1 MHCLRMKENIKIA
14 FEGHFSTLKVKLFI
28 LSFLLIIFIQLLYVT
43 EKNINPKYQKD
54 DLTLVSA
61 YYRIK
66 SKHSNESYL
75 NWINNIVLLNKSFV
89 FFTNKEF
96 MPTLKKLRPKELYYK
111 TIFIQLEIE
120 EFYSYKKFYKDFIHA
135 FEIDIENKYHSVPLY
150 IVWSEK
156 CTFLKKV
163 IQKNY
168 FHSKC
173 FYWIDAGYFREEKFK
188 MKKYLDK
195 WPSTGKCYEDKRLLL
210 GQVKYFSNSFKE
222 KIIKFDNNAH
232 HMLQNNSNVAAGL
245 FGGQIKNTLKF
256 IDLYYNAIK
265 LFIKHKIFIGKEQN
279 IFTFIAF
286 AHPDVVNLVLCKTYY
301 DFKASLA

>member
-1 MHCLRMKENIKIA
+1 MKENIKIA

-163 IQKNY
+163 IQK
-168 FHSKC
+168 
-173 FYWIDAGYFREEKFK
+173 
-188 MKKYLDK
+188 
-195 WPSTGKCYEDKRLLL
+195 
-210 GQVKYFSNSFKE
+210 
-222 KIIKFDNNAH
+222 IIFT
-232 HMLQNNSNVAAGL
+232 LNV
-245 FGGQIKNTLKF
+245 
-256 IDLYYNAIK
+256 
-265 LFIKHKIFIGKEQN
+265 FIG
-279 IFTFIAF
+279 
-286 AHPDVVNLVLCKTYY
+286 
-301 DFKASLA
+301 